1 MTDYSEDIMA
11 DYSEDIM
18 ADNPNLNL
26 MKELRNVELL
36 EELEHRL
43 DQALSGSKFTEVL
56 KKFNAFEGFEI
67 YFKAKPE
74 LSPDDSIQPIQLFV
88 MNCCQMSGGLKC
100 PWPR

>member
-1 MTDYSEDIMA
+1 MTDCSEDIV
-11 DYSEDIM
+11 

-26 MKELRNVELL
+26 MKELQNVEVL
-36 EELEHRL
+36 EELERRL
-43 DQALSGSKFTEVL
+43 DQALSDSKFVEVL

-74 LSPDDSIQPIQLFV
+74 LSPGDSIQPTQLFV
-88 MNCCQMSGGLKC
+88 MNCCQMNGGLKC